1 MNITVAQP
9 KGRKILPFITIFLL
23 ISLSL
28 TLAAWQVL
36 ASGSSKISSDVQMYL
51 PLFQAVLM
59 VLAVALGLTF
69 HSVRTAR
76 MKSQD
81 IMGLMHEGAGASF
94 KNTEA
99 ILGVAA
105 GGIIRINSNY
115 KIEYINDIALKYC
128 GYDKQESAGK
138 SIYDIVQLQNTND
151 KESLKELLET
161 QFQKD
166 SEESDWKEL
175 KLLNNVGEIHL
186 LKIKTSP
193 IYNELTGMVRDLV
206 LIMQDITSDRQAMQK
221 LFDQASRDSLTGLIN
236 RHSFQNYMELVIAEN
251 EGSNTTNVLC
261 YMDLDHFKTVN
272 DVCGHAA
279 GDELL
284 RQISEM
290 FSKRLRAT
298 DKLARIGGDEFAIL
312 LPDCNIKTATLILN
326 RILDD
331 VRNFRFIWRENTFVV
346 GVSIGALEFGIGYR
360 VADIGHLMVAV
371 DEACYSAKK
380 AGRNQLFIKEM
391 AQNEIELSNE
401 ENSENDSWE
410 VTLKH
415 AIENDE
421 FILYAQSVE
430 SLPTKK
436 SDKEKTS
443 DAGNFYEVL
452 LRLKHEGD
460 VLSPGSFMPTAE
472 RLGLMGSVDRWVVS
486 KLVEIIGNINVKDEP
501 CSNNVFSIN
510 LSAETIND
518 AEFATFVKLLIE
530 EHNVKASQLCFEV
543 SESDALANFSKVK
556 SMFDDLITL
565 GCCGALD
572 DFGSGFSSL
581 NYLRELPIKYLK
593 VDGTFVRK
601 MSDNSVDAAMV
612 DAVNSVVQT
621 MNIFTVAESVEDE
634 ETAKLLSD
642 MGVDYAQGYFFS
654 KPLPLSEIEDYK
666 VAA

>member
-9 KGRKILPFITIFLL
+9 KGKKILPFITIFLL

-36 ASGSSKISSDVQMYL
+36 SSGDTSVNSDVQVYL

-99 ILGVAA
+99 VLGVAA
-105 GGIIRINSNY
+105 GGIIRINSKY
-115 KIEYINDIALKYC
+115 KIEYINDVALKYC

-151 KESLKELLET
+151 KESLKELLEI
-161 QFQKD
+161 QFQKN

-175 KLLNNVGEIHL
+175 KLLNNAGEIHL

-193 IYNELTGMVRDLV
+193 IYNDVTGLVRDLV
-206 LIMQDITSDRQAMQK
+206 IIMQDITSDRQAMQK

-290 FSKRLRAT
+290 FSKRLRGT

-380 AGRNQLFIKEM
+380 AGRNQLYIKEM
-391 AQNEIELSNE
+391 AQHEIALSE
-401 ENSENDSWE
+401 DDNSENDSWE
-410 VTLKH
+410 ITLKH

-421 FILYAQSVE
+421 FLLYAQSVE
-430 SLPTKK
+430 SLSNDSTK
-436 SDKEKTS
+436 DKASPKES
-443 DAGNFYEVL
+443 FYEVL
-452 LRLKHEGD
+452 LRLKHEGE

-486 KLVEIIGNINVKDEP
+486 KMIEIIGNINDKDAS
-501 CSNNVFSIN
+501 CSNNIFSIN
-510 LSAETIND
+510 LSADSIND
-518 AEFATFVKLLIE
+518 TEFSDFVKLLLD
-530 EHNVKASQLCFEV
+530 EHNVNASQLCFEV
-543 SESDALANFSKVK
+543 SESDALANFSKVQA
-556 SMFDDLITL
+556 MFNNLITL
-565 GCCGALD
+565 GCSGALD

-601 MSDNSVDAAMV
+601 MNDNTVDAAMV

-634 ETAKLLSD
+634 ETAELLSQ
-642 MGVDYAQGYFFS
+642 MGVDYAQGYYFS
-654 KPLPLSEIEDYK
+654 QPLPMSEIGNYK
-666 VAA
+666 EAA

>member
-9 KGRKILPFITIFLL
+9 KGKIILPFITIFLL

-28 TLAAWQVL
+28 AVAAWQVL
-36 ASGSSKISSDVQMYL
+36 ASGSTNISSDVQMYL

-59 VLAVALGLTF
+59 ILAVALGLTF

-76 MKSQD
+76 LKSSD
-81 IMGLMHEGAGASF
+81 IMGLTHEGASASF

-99 ILGVAA
+99 VLGIAA
-105 GGIIRINSNY
+105 GGIIRINSKY
-115 KIEYINDIALKYC
+115 EIEYINEVALKYC
-128 GYDKQESAGK
+128 GFKKQESEGK
-138 SIYDIVQLQNTND
+138 SIYDIVKLQNTND
-151 KESLKELLET
+151 KDSLIGILEN
-161 QFQKD
+161 QFKKNC
-166 SEESDWKEL
+166 EESDWKEL
-175 KLLNNVGEIHL
+175 KLLNNAGEIHL

-193 IYNELTGMVRDLV
+193 IYNDVTGLVRDLV
-206 LIMQDITSDRQAMQK
+206 IIMQDITSDRQAMQK
-221 LFDQASRDSLTGLIN
+221 LFEQASRDSLTGLIN

-290 FSKRLRAT
+290 FSKRLRVT

-380 AGRNQLFIKEM
+380 GGRNQLFIKEM
-391 AQNEIELSNE
+391 EQHEIALSAE
-401 ENSENDSWE
+401 ESSENDSWE
-410 VTLKH
+410 VTLKR

-430 SLPTKK
+430 SLSKK
-436 SDKEKTS
+436 SNKETS
-443 DAGNFYEVL
+443 DAGHFYEVL

-486 KLVEIIGNINVKDEP
+486 KLVEVIGNIKTKDGS
-501 CSNNVFSIN
+501 CSSSIFSIN
-510 LSAETIND
+510 ISAETIND
-518 AEFATFVKLLIE
+518 VEFASFVKLLIE
-530 EHNVKASQLCFEV
+530 EHGIKASQLCFEV

-601 MSDNSVDAAMV
+601 MNDNTVDAAMV

-621 MNIFTVAESVEDE
+621 MNILTVAESVEDE
-634 ETAKLLSD
+634 ETARQLAD

-654 KPLPLSEIEDYK
+654 KPVPLAEIGDYK